1 LLLLP
6 LLYLDAADG
15 SATIA
20 DSAEAASI
28 IVIEDSSS
36 SDDGSSDPVG
46 SSSDSSDPDDPV
58 SRAARSAAVQIGML
72 HSSQIQCCMQ
82 HYFKPISCAEYR
94 SQIATAAETDIMD
107 LRNVKALPAADEVSS
122 SDNCDEDLVASPKRR
137 RHGYE
142 LNDFVVGSSES
153 ESDRSQSSTS

>member
-1 LLLLP
+1 
-6 LLYLDAADG
+6 
-15 SATIA
+15 
-20 DSAEAASI
+20 
-28 IVIEDSSS
+28 
-36 SDDGSSDPVG
+36 
-46 SSSDSSDPDDPV
+46 
-58 SRAARSAAVQIGML
+58 
-72 HSSQIQCCMQ
+72 
-82 HYFKPISCAEYR
+82 
-94 SQIATAAETDIMD
+94 MD

>member
-1 LLLLP
+1 MLLLP
-6 LLYLDAADG
+6 LFYLDAADG

-72 HSSQIQCCMQ
+72 HSSQHQCCMQ

>member
-72 HSSQIQCCMQ
+72 HSSQHQCCMQ

>member
-1 LLLLP
+1 MLLLP

-72 HSSQIQCCMQ
+72 HSSQHQCCMQ

>member
-1 LLLLP
+1 MLLLP

-20 DSAEAASI
+20 DSAEAAGV

-36 SDDGSSDPVG
+36 SDDGSSDSD

-72 HSSQIQCCMQ
+72 HSSQHQCCMQ